1 MILDVKE
8 MGMENKRGEAK
19 QKREEEYLEWRHQ
32 IEYTKKMEHF
42 RDMKHEKEKKL
53 RWKGTVTMDERRD
66 SWDKKE
72 KAGKQC
78 IRNKKERQQVQ
89 RCQSRE

>member
-1 MILDVKE
+1 
-8 MGMENKRGEAK
+8 
-19 QKREEEYLEWRHQ
+19 
-32 IEYTKKMEHF
+32 MEHF

-78 IRNKKERQQVQ
+78 IRNKKRKTVGVEMLEQ
-89 RCQSRE
+89 RVKKGKDSRK